1 MKKCI
6 KKLRD
11 KFFGKTKKGEKKENL
26 VIETLLPRYI
36 GNNEPSYQAVKELG
50 EVLDVSDKEGIC
62 NIALTGPYGC
72 GKSSVLKTL
81 QRDFQKKRKY
91 LTISLATLH
100 SDYDKEDK
108 ECDKKDVNSEET
120 KGYDSLKVR
129 NRKIEYSILQQLV
142 YRERTSTVPH
152 SRFKRI
158 RHFSGV
164 RLWGLT
170 FWIMAFMGCIC
181 FVIKPIHQ
189 KIDEMCD
196 IKCSNAWS
204 ILAGFYVALC
214 VMFVIRYLIRTLS
227 NLKVDKLNLKL
238 GEIDVQGNT
247 SIFNKH
253 LDEILYFFRVT
264 KYNVVLFEDLDR
276 FESPDIYLKLRELN
290 FLINQS
296 KEINRHIV
304 FVYAVKDDMFKN
316 ECRTKF
322 FDYIIPVIPVINS
335 STSKDLLKIELEK
348 RGFPKGEISD
358 DHLSEIALFI
368 TDMRS
373 LINIINEFWQYRQR
387 LKGKRLYMYKLLAM
401 IAYKNYCPDEFADL
415 HNRKGRVYECLLWK
429 DEFVKIALQS
439 IQADMDALQKEKD
452 ERLALEHVQFGEL
465 RFMFLCMLSQYTEYS
480 FSHIYLGGKDRKLQ
494 EIADNEALFDS
505 LIEKTEIR
513 VRYHLG
519 NVRDMPVSIAAWFEE
534 WGYAQRIERISEQGV
549 QEYADRK
556 QLLEQRRLKITG
568 LTLSQLLKQY
578 KSVRESDLYKS
589 LKLRDMEDVFL
600 KEGFIDEDYYDY
612 ISYSYPGMLSFSDRD
627 YLLGI
632 KMLKEPVYT
641 YQIDEISNFI
651 KELHPNN
658 FEYDS
663 ILNVGL
669 LDYLL
674 VNKDKQ
680 SRLTDY
686 ASRYIALITQEPFR
700 YDFLSVYYTQSKNPR
715 KFFEPFLKVN
725 QDLFWSGLMT
735 ITDDAQKAVLIEC
748 TLRFCGTFS
757 DDMLKWIPD
766 NFTFLQAY
774 KENIGTNR
782 LNELIKDVKFT
793 KIGGENEDLLAIVVS
808 NNAYTIKAEN
818 LAVVLNHLYH
828 TNTWKPHLL
837 RFDAILQCNSA
848 NTIAYL
854 TEEGNLEKTVSCI
867 SIDFYNDES
876 LEAIEFIVKSNLP
889 EETKKNFLKGQL
901 AQRPNVEG
909 LTKEESCILY
919 ECCLVEPTWENVDVL
934 YDMFKNEDDILV
946 KFIRHNYQPLSRP
959 GSASG
964 MKNAVQMFDLL
975 FGNNDVLELS
985 EYEKLVEA
993 FSCFCDGND
1002 YLGALDAERFA
1013 VLLEKERIPFYKSNI
1028 QKINPTEHLL
1038 PFLIH
1043 HDRFFVT
1050 HLDWRYD
1057 LTPMIVLSLLLSERF
1072 TSEEKAKIVVK
1083 VGCSMIVEDTRLATH
1098 AATVIAENLSMIDLK
1113 QDDILSIMERSF
1125 DEHANLAIAIWLLEK
1140 SELNQ
1145 ALYVRV
1151 LKGLKEDMYC
1161 RLAEQEKMLEFDNN
1175 KLNGTLLDVLKNK
1188 GFIFSIERKENT
1200 LIPYFGKEA

>member
-1 MKKCI
+1 
-6 KKLRD
+6 
-11 KFFGKTKKGEKKENL
+11 
-26 VIETLLPRYI
+26 
-36 GNNEPSYQAVKELG
+36 
-50 EVLDVSDKEGIC
+50 
-62 NIALTGPYGC
+62 
-72 GKSSVLKTL
+72 
-81 QRDFQKKRKY
+81 
-91 LTISLATLH
+91 
-100 SDYDKEDK
+100 
-108 ECDKKDVNSEET
+108 
-120 KGYDSLKVR
+120 
-129 NRKIEYSILQQLV
+129 
-142 YRERTSTVPH
+142 
-152 SRFKRI
+152 
-158 RHFSGV
+158 
-164 RLWGLT
+164 
-170 FWIMAFMGCIC
+170 
-181 FVIKPIHQ
+181 
-189 KIDEMCD
+189 
-196 IKCSNAWS
+196 
-204 ILAGFYVALC
+204 
-214 VMFVIRYLIRTLS
+214 
-227 NLKVDKLNLKL
+227 
-238 GEIDVQGNT
+238 
-247 SIFNKH
+247 
-253 LDEILYFFRVT
+253 
-264 KYNVVLFEDLDR
+264 
-276 FESPDIYLKLRELN
+276 
-290 FLINQS
+290 
-296 KEINRHIV
+296 
-304 FVYAVKDDMFKN
+304 
-316 ECRTKF
+316 
-322 FDYIIPVIPVINS
+322 
-335 STSKDLLKIELEK
+335 
-348 RGFPKGEISD
+348 
-358 DHLSEIALFI
+358 
-368 TDMRS
+368 
-373 LINIINEFWQYRQR
+373 
-387 LKGKRLYMYKLLAM
+387 
-401 IAYKNYCPDEFADL
+401 
-415 HNRKGRVYECLLWK
+415 
-429 DEFVKIALQS
+429 
-439 IQADMDALQKEKD
+439 
-452 ERLALEHVQFGEL
+452 
-465 RFMFLCMLSQYTEYS
+465 MFLCMLSQYTEYS